1 MPGLSGAAGYTAMEK
16 TSFEKI
22 RPHLTPVIVLSIL
35 TFAVYAGSLGHRFL
49 LNWDDSLYVLRNPA
63 IRGIT
68 WEHLKDVFT
77 RFYVGNY
84 APLHIISYMFD
95 YTLWGLNP
103 RGFIFTNV
111 FLHAANGLLFYF
123 LLFRVSRRRAIAF
136 LGAFIF
142 LCHPVQVESVAWISE
157 RKNVLAMFF
166 FLVSFHAYLSYRNP
180 GKGPASIFF
189 IVSVLMFP
197 LAVLSKSVAI
207 ILPVVL
213 FLYELCHLEG
223 TGRKWWIV
231 NKIPFL
237 LIAAAATIIALKSQ
251 MPGNEGGRI
260 SYAIEGPIGVF
271 YTMLTVL
278 PRYLKLLFWPV
289 QLSAV
294 YMPPMKVRVDAA
306 VAWSGLLALGLVFLG
321 IYLYRKKREYFFW
334 YALFFV
340 GLIPVSQ
347 IVSIVTLMND
357 RYLYFPMT
365 GAAAFYAMIAHSSA
379 TAPGR
384 WRRSLALVL
393 SLLVIPLPWV
403 AWKRT
408 SVWTDDLSLWADTA
422 RKTPAS
428 PLAWNGLGM
437 ANIERGR
444 HDDAANAFLQALAI
458 DPNYELALNNIGA
471 LYNSTGKIAEARPY
485 LLKVAE
491 LFPYGVNGLMNLG
504 VNYYLSG
511 ELPQAEQLF
520 KEALTLDPQ
529 SADARARLGD
539 AYLRMSKPD
548 LAAAY
553 YEEAIRV
560 GGDAPH
566 LEYGVACAEALKGH
580 SGAALEHLNAALSMG
595 YRDSY
600 RIATDECL
608 DSLRGLPD
616 FDLLMRRYFGT

>member
-1 MPGLSGAAGYTAMEK
+1 MPGLSGAAGHRGMEK
-16 TSFEKI
+16 TFFERI
-22 RPHLTPVIVLSIL
+22 RPHLVPVIVLSTL

-49 LNWDDSLYVLRNPA
+49 LNWDDSLYVLRNPT
-63 IRGIT
+63 IRGLS
-68 WEHLKDVFT
+68 WEHLKDAFT

-103 RGFIFTNV
+103 QGFILTNV
-111 FLHAANGLLFYF
+111 LLHAVNGLLFYF
-123 LLFRVSRRRAIAF
+123 LLFRVSGHRAIAF

-166 FLVSFHAYLSYRNP
+166 FFVSFHAYLSYRDS
-180 GKGPASIFF
+180 GKGVTSIFF
-189 IVSVLMFP
+189 IASVAMFL

-213 FLYELCHLEG
+213 FLYELCYLEEAE
-223 TGRKWWIV
+223 RKWWIV

-237 LIAAAATIIALKSQ
+237 LIAAAATIIALRSQ

-278 PRYLKLLFWPV
+278 PRYLKLLLWPT
-289 QLSAV
+289 QLSAL

-306 VAWSGLLALGLVFLG
+306 VAWSGLLGLGLVFLG
-321 IYLYRKKREYFFW
+321 IYLYRKKRGYFFW
-334 YALFFV
+334 YSLFFV

-365 GAAAFYAMIAHSSA
+365 GAAAFYAMIVYSSA
-379 TAPGR
+379 AAGNL
-384 WRRSLALVL
+384 WRRSLALLL
-393 SLLVIPLPWV
+393 SLLVIPLPWF

-408 SVWTDDLSLWADTA
+408 SVWTDDLSLWADA
-422 RKTPAS
+422 ASKTPAS

-437 ANIERGR
+437 AYVGRGL
-444 HDDAANAFLQALAI
+444 DDEAANAFLQALAI
-458 DPNYELALNNIGA
+458 DPNYQLALNNIGA

-485 LLKVAE
+485 LLKVAD
-491 LFPYGVNGLMNLG
+491 LFPYDMNGLMNLG
-504 VNYYLSG
+504 ANYYLSG
-511 ELPQAEQLF
+511 ELPKAEQLF
-520 KEALTLDPQ
+520 KEALALNPGST
-529 SADARARLGD
+529 DARSRLGD
-539 AYLRMSKPD
+539 VYLRMSKPD

-553 YEEAIRV
+553 YKEAIRV

-566 LEYGVACAEALKGH
+566 LEYGMACAEALKGH
-580 SGAALEHLNAALSMG
+580 SGAALEHLNTALSMG
-595 YRDSY
+595 YRDSH

-608 DSLRGLPD
+608 DPLRGLPD
-616 FDLLMRRYFGT
+616 FQLLMRRYFGT